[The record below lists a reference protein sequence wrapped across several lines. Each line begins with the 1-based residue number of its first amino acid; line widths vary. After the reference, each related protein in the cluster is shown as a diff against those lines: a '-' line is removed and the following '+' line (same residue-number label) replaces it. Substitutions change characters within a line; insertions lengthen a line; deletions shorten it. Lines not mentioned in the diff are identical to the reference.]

1 MQAAVR
7 INISQVQSKGRDY
20 NLMRCT
26 YVVLILCCMLPSN
39 HCDYVLNTHTHI
51 AHRYPALQ
59 CTHTHTHTHT
69 HICVH
74 VYGRT
79 QNADRRLYASEG
91 ISAKKLC
98 SFGLFYENPIECTP
112 VAQYRISGRI
122 IRIRLREHMCPTYL
136 HAVPAKCAQEPS
148 DVPVDAL
155 SPNTPCSPDIHI
167 RSLYQQIV
175 FILILTII

>member
-1 MQAAVR
+1 M
-7 INISQVQSKGRDY
+7 
-20 NLMRCT
+20 
-26 YVVLILCCMLPSN
+26 VLILCCMLPSN
-39 HCDYVLNTHTHI
+39 HCDYVLNTHTHSI
-51 AHRYPALQ
+51 SHP
-59 CTHTHTHTHT
+59 THTSHTVIPPCSAHT

-112 VAQYRISGRI
+112 VAQYRINGRI